1 MTDFKLIDK
10 CLRAT
15 ISTDETRVNLQ
26 GVYFDSK
33 DQRAVSTN
41 GCAMTISESMY
52 DAELADKIVNFK
64 EMRVVQQEYVKYQS
78 VIPTKTKHTAVVT
91 IGKNVDIKQRRVEYK
106 AYFVA
111 GEFIISNKVVD
122 GYMFALDPKY
132 LKPLIGYTLE
142 VKFDGEL
149 QPIMFTLKEDDSYY
163 IVMPMK
169 V

>member
-15 ISTDETRVNLQ
+15 ISTDETRPYLN

-41 GCAMTISESMY
+41 GFAMTISESMY
-52 DAELADKIVNFK
+52 DGELADKIVNFK
-64 EMRVVQQEYVKYQS
+64 EMRVIQREYLKYQS
-78 VIPTKTKHTAVVT
+78 VIPAKTDHTAVVT
-91 IGKNVDIKQRRVEYK
+91 IGKNVDIKQRRAEYK

-111 GEFIISNKVVD
+111 GEFIISNKVIE

-149 QPIMFTLKEDDSYY
+149 QPIMFTLKEGDSYY
-163 IVMPMK
+163 IVMPMEL
-169 V
+169 